1 MSISEKEPEMK
12 KIEAI
17 IRPTKIGDVCAAL
30 DKVGHPGIMVTEIE
44 GHGKQKGLE
53 QEFRG
58 KTYKV
63 EFLTK
68 AKLEVIVQDEDVE
81 KTLKAIRDA
90 ALSGKVGDGKIFV
103 YPVEDALR
111 IRTNER
117 GEIAV

>member
-1 MSISEKEPEMK
+1 MK

-17 IRPTKIGDVCAAL
+17 IRHAKINDVCAAL
-30 DKVGHPGIMVTEIE
+30 DKIGHPGLMVTDIE

-63 EFLTK
+63 EFLSK
-68 AKLEVIVQDEDVE
+68 AKLELIVRDEDVN
-81 KTLKAIRDA
+81 KTIAAISEA
-90 ALSGKVGDGKIFV
+90 AVTGKVGDGKIFV